1 MRHLHEKVSTLETR
15 TAPPKVEEQEADAAA
30 AAYGFGAPMLMMG
43 NDTLM
48 ITNTPAY
55 GSILA
60 SYQIKY

>member
-43 NDTLM
+43 SEQLL

-55 GSILA
+55 GHFLLFD
-60 SYQIKY
+60 